1 MMVII
6 MPKLLLVMMM
16 TMLERSDHQQQ
27 QEEEEESRRPVCHSS
42 VTALHSTHSCT
53 PVYQCCMVH
62 TATQLMQ
69 LVRHTSVPMYQGK
82 QQQVE
87 YMYNTA
93 QKSSDGA
100 A

>member
-1 MMVII
+1 MMVIVI
-6 MPKLLLVMMM
+6 PKLLLVMMM

-27 QEEEEESRRPVCHSS
+27 QEEEKSRRPVCHSS

-53 PVYQCCMVH
+53 PVYQCCTVH

-69 LVRHTSVPMYQGK
+69 LVRHTSVPLYQGK

-87 YMYNTA
+87 FMYNTA